1 MDRAGPPVEPHRGHG
16 RSWSMPRPIAAL
28 SVALALAAGAPLRA
42 QVDPVVQSRA
52 AYREA
57 VAAYKARDLPAFLQ
71 HAEEAS
77 RLRPTHGGAVYAL
90 ASAHALLGDTAEAIA
105 ALHRYADLGYTADV
119 AADSDFVALARVP
132 AFARVRGEIERN
144 GTPLS
149 KGRPAFTL
157 PQTDLLTEGI
167 AYDPISRSFFVGS
180 VRHRKVLRV
189 DRRGGVTEFVASGT
203 GGLWAPLGMRVD
215 SARGALWVAST
226 AVPQMSGYAPAD
238 SFRSGLFRFDLA
250 DGHPTG
256 RYPAPNDARPHALGD
271 LIVAR
276 NGDVYTTDSRAPT
289 IYRLPAGGD
298 SLETFVDSPLLLS
311 AQGLALDADERSL
324 YVADYARGLLR
335 IDLAT
340 RAISLMP
347 APDNVLALGI
357 DGLYLTDGT
366 LVGIQNGITPHRVAR
381 FALSADGSR
390 VVSVRVL
397 ERARPDYAEPTLG
410 VVVGKDLFYVANS
423 QWERF
428 GDDGRIEAPDSLRPP
443 LVLRLRL

>member
-1 MDRAGPPVEPHRGHG
+1 MDRVGPPLEPRPG
-16 RSWSMPRPIAAL
+16 RDRSCSMPRSIAGLAI
-28 SVALALAAGAPLRA
+28 ALALAASAPLRA
-42 QVDPVVQSRA
+42 QMDPVIQSRT

-57 VAAYKARDLPAFLQ
+57 VAAYEARDLPAFLQ

-77 RLRPTHGGAVYAL
+77 RLRPSHGGALHAL
-90 ASAHALLGDTAEAIA
+90 ASAHALLGDTVEALA
-105 ALHRYADLGYTADV
+105 ALRHYAALGYTADL
-119 AADSDFVALARVP
+119 AADSDFVSLSRVP

-149 KGRPAFTL
+149 HGRRAFTL

-167 AYDPISRSFFVGS
+167 AYDPGTRSFLVGS
-180 VRHRKVLRV
+180 VHHRKILRV
-189 DRRGGVTEFVASGT
+189 DPRGRVTELVAAGAS
-203 GGLWAPLGMRVD
+203 GLWAPLGMRVD
-215 SARGALWVAST
+215 PARGALWVASA
-226 AVPQMSGYAPAD
+226 AVPQMDGYAPAD

-250 DGHPTG
+250 DGHLTG
-256 RYPAPNDARPHALGD
+256 RYLLPDDARPHTLGD

-298 SLETFVDSPLLLS
+298 SLEAFVDSPLLLS
-311 AQGLALDADERSL
+311 AQGLALDARERIL

-335 IDLAT
+335 IDIAT
-340 RAISLMP
+340 REIGLMP

-357 DGLYLTDGT
+357 DGLYSVDGT
-366 LVGIQNGITPHRVAR
+366 LIGIQNGITPHRVAR
-381 FALSADGSR
+381 FALSGDGRR

-428 GDDGRIEAPDSLRPP
+428 GDDGRIEAPDELRPP